1 MIIDLKNISE
11 EIRDFDFSLDE
22 DWWQTSGKRERDYV
36 SGLDMPMNV
45 RGHIYKAGDKYILNG
60 RMDGGLQIKCDRC
73 LEPFHYDVKSDFQL
87 YLTLPILNSDKSDV
101 ELQDDDMDVDF
112 IRGDVLDLD
121 EIIREQVYLSLPM
134 KGLCRENCSGLCPS
148 CGRNLNKERC
158 QCRQEQGHPGF
169 ATLKNFKVK
178 GEKS

>member
-1 MIIDLKNISE
+1 MIIDLRNISE
-11 EIRDFDFSLDE
+11 EIREFDFFLNE
-22 DWWQTSGKRERDYV
+22 DWWQGSGKREQDRFL
-36 SGLDMPMNV
+36 GPDMPMNV
-45 RGHIYKAGDKYILNG
+45 GGHIYKAGNKYILNG
-60 RMDGGLQIKCDRC
+60 RINGGLQIKCDRC

-87 YLTLPILNSDKSDV
+87 YFTLSILNSDQSDV
-101 ELQDDDMDVDF
+101 ELQDDDMEVDF
-112 IRGDVLDLD
+112 IRGDFIELDD
-121 EIIREQVYLSLPM
+121 IIREQIYLSLPM
-134 KGLCRENCSGLCPS
+134 KSLCRENCSGLCPS